1 MLDKRMTPKAWT
13 KYLSND
19 EQPVTLAEYQAGCI
33 SRILGCLIESMQATQ
48 HLEGMVGAM
57 DDLLGRTNPDY
68 ASSGKQREAL
78 AAQREELA
86 ALKNGKAEH

>member
-13 KYLSND
+13 EYLSRE

-33 SRILGCLIESMQATQ
+33 SRILGCMVESMQATQ

-68 ASSGKQREAL
+68 ASSGKQRAALAAEREAL
-78 AAQREELA
+78 AALQ
-86 ALKNGKAEH
+86 NGRAD